1 MSDTKRVFDTRYT
14 PDYVQQAIAGKKGKR
29 AARPFLFDLRTFK
42 ITTKEGETI
51 LNSYLLFGGVP
62 PKAIHEKL
70 IDTGFMVRRRPAE
83 SNSKDGKT
91 YVVGDRDNDCW
102 TVYYN
107 TESTITEPQTKVIGS
122 LLTYF
127 GQVPTTG
134 KSGLLSSWEQVDSE
148 YGKEEWL
155 QICTV
160 SDEKKEEKKEEVKPE
175 ATPATT
181 LEDTVDEE
189 TLSTLFA

>member
-1 MSDTKRVFDTRYT
+1 MSELVKRTFDTRYT
-14 PDYVQQAIAGKKGKR
+14 PEYVQQAIAGKKGKR

-62 PKAIHEKL
+62 PKAIHDKL
-70 IDTGFMVRRRPAE
+70 IETGFKVRRRPAE
-83 SNSKDGKT
+83 SNGKDGKT

-107 TESTITEPQTKVIGS
+107 TESTITEPQVKVIVS

-134 KSGLLSSWEQVDSE
+134 KSGLLSSWDQVDSE

-155 QICTV
+155 QVCTV
-160 SDEKKEEKKEEVKPE
+160 SDEKKEETKPE
-175 ATPATT
+175 VTAATAV
-181 LEDTVDEE
+181 EDTVDEE
-189 TLSTLFA
+189 TLDTLFS